1 MPGYII
7 HLAEAE
13 LILKKLQ
20 DKNIHPAKEWKQ
32 QFQYGALLPDAVSG
46 SGKKKSHFWREADM
60 DQIVIAPDL
69 EAFMK
74 QYSCHLQKNPSMF
87 SSASLPDPLLCGYL
101 AHLHLDQCF
110 FGRYFDRCVEFIDEN
125 GTPQKQFQKIH
136 AARIRKSQE
145 VVSLEQFFSNEY
157 LYGDYTKL
165 NHYFV
170 EKYKLEIPVYP
181 TDVWDDRTDDDRA
194 DDDRADDDRTDGD
207 RTDSVSN
214 SHMND
219 RLDGIG
225 KIPECKVKEVRF
237 EDLQAVLESLT
248 GFLEEGAADPDG
260 KLNVFPEEGDTLEV
274 LLEEAAGEFIERIGN
289 LQR

>member
-13 LILKKLQ
+13 LILKKLR

-32 QFQYGALLPDAVSG
+32 QFQYGVLLPDAVSG

-69 EAFMK
+69 EAFLR
-74 QYSCHLQKNPSMF
+74 QYSCHLQKNPYVF
-87 SSASLPDPLLCGYL
+87 SSTSLPEPLLCGYL

-110 FGRYFDRCVEFIDEN
+110 FGRYFDRYVEFIDEN

-136 AARIRKSQE
+136 AARIRKSQK

-170 EKYKLEIPVYP
+170 EKYNLEIPVYP
-181 TDVWDDRTDDDRA
+181 ANAWDGRA
-194 DDDRADDDRTDGD
+194 DSISNNEVDG
-207 RTDSVSN
+207 TSN
-214 SHMND
+214 NHMNSG
-219 RLDGIG
+219 LGAIK

-237 EDLQAVLESLT
+237 EDLQAVLESLV
-248 GFLEEGAADPDG
+248 GFLEEGAAHPG
-260 KLNVFPEEGDTLEV
+260 KELNVFPEKGDTLEV
-274 LLEEAAGEFIERIGN
+274 LLEETAGEFIERLGN
-289 LQR
+289 LQRWML

>member
-170 EKYKLEIPVYP
+170 EKYQLEIPVYP
-181 TDVWDDRTDDDRA
+181 ADAWDDRTDSVSNNEVDNISNNEV
-194 DDDRADDDRTDGD
+194 G
-207 RTDSVSN
+207 SVSN

-219 RLDGIG
+219 RLDGMG

>member
-1 MPGYII
+1 
-7 HLAEAE
+7 
-13 LILKKLQ
+13 
-20 DKNIHPAKEWKQ
+20 
-32 QFQYGALLPDAVSG
+32 
-46 SGKKKSHFWREADM
+46 M

-74 QYSCHLQKNPSMF
+74 QYSCHLQKDPSMF

-165 NHYFV
+165 NHYFI
-170 EKYKLEIPVYP
+170 EQYKLEIPVYP
-181 TDVWDDRTDDDRA
+181 ADVW
-194 DDDRADDDRTDGD
+194 DDRTDGD
-207 RTDSVSN
+207 RTDSDRIDSVSN

-219 RLDGIG
+219 RLDGMG

>member
-136 AARIRKSQE
+136 AARIRKSQK

-170 EKYKLEIPVYP
+170 EKYQLEIPVYP
-181 TDVWDDRTDDDRA
+181 ADAWDDRTDSVSNNEVDNISNNEV
-194 DDDRADDDRTDGD
+194 G
-207 RTDSVSN
+207 SVSN

-219 RLDGIG
+219 RLDGMG

>member
-87 SSASLPDPLLCGYL
+87 SCASLPDPLLCGYL

-136 AARIRKSQE
+136 AARIRKSQK

-170 EKYKLEIPVYP
+170 EKYQLEIPVYP
-181 TDVWDDRTDDDRA
+181 A
-194 DDDRADDDRTDGD
+194 DAWDDRTDGD
-207 RTDSVSN
+207 RIDSVSN

-219 RLDGIG
+219 RFDGMG

>member
-181 TDVWDDRTDDDRA
+181 TDVWDDRTDSVSNNEVDNISNNEV
-194 DDDRADDDRTDGD
+194 G
-207 RTDSVSN
+207 SVSN

-219 RLDGIG
+219 RLDGMG

>member
-87 SSASLPDPLLCGYL
+87 SCASLPDPLLCGYL

-136 AARIRKSQE
+136 AARIRKSQK

-181 TDVWDDRTDDDRA
+181 TDVWDDRTDSVSNNEVDNISNNEV
-194 DDDRADDDRTDGD
+194 G
-207 RTDSVSN
+207 SVSN

-219 RLDGIG
+219 RLDGMG

>member
-87 SSASLPDPLLCGYL
+87 SCASLPDPLLCGYL

-170 EKYKLEIPVYP
+170 EKYQLEIPVYP
-181 TDVWDDRTDDDRA
+181 ADAWDDRTDSVSNNEVDNISNNEV
-194 DDDRADDDRTDGD
+194 G
-207 RTDSVSN
+207 SVSN

-219 RLDGIG
+219 RLDGMG